1 MKKKIVS
8 LAMAAAMMAVSVTGC
23 SESSNLTGEEIVAE
37 FGDTQISVGVAEF
50 YARYEQ
56 AMYETYYMSYYG
68 EDMWS
73 LEVDGDMTY
82 EDSVKNS
89 ILSAVETMYVL
100 ESHMD
105 EYGVEFTAE
114 DEAAVAEAVAAFMEA
129 NDAEALESV
138 SATEENAA
146 EILKLFTIQQKMY
159 TAMIADADTEVSDE
173 EAAQKS
179 MDYVFFSFETTDEDG
194 NTVELTDDE
203 KVALKETA
211 DKLQLA
217 VSNGEKT
224 FAEAAEEAGVDV
236 STMTFDSES
245 ISPNSDL
252 IAEADLLG
260 EGQVT
265 NIIETDDGYYVA
277 QVTSLLDRDATD
289 AEKETIISERQQT
302 LYSDL
307 IEQWTEE
314 AEITEYEDIWNQVD
328 FEKKGVTIKSTEEE
342 STGEETTEE

>member
-23 SESSNLTGEEIVAE
+23 SESSNLTGDEIVAE
-37 FGDTQISVGVAEF
+37 FGDTQIKVGVAEF

-73 LEVDGDMTY
+73 LDVDGDMTY

-89 ILSAVETMYVL
+89 VLSAVETMYVL

-114 DEAAVAEAVAAFMEA
+114 DEAAVAEAVAAFVEA
-129 NDAEALESV
+129 NDADALESV
-138 SATEENAA
+138 FATEENVT
-146 EILKLFTIQQKMY
+146 EILRLFTIQQKMY

-194 NTVELTDDE
+194 NTVELSDDE
-203 KVALKETA
+203 IAVLKETA
-211 DKLQLA
+211 DTFQLA
-217 VSNGEKT
+217 VANGEKT

-245 ISPNSDL
+245 VTPNSDL
-252 IAEADLLG
+252 IGEADLLG

-302 LYSDL
+302 LYSEL
-307 IEQWTEE
+307 VEQWTEE
-314 AEITEYEDIWNQVD
+314 AEITEYEDIWAQVD

-342 STGEETTEE
+342 ATDEETEE